1 MQHEEYLQ
9 TFQYQ
14 WIIKSPVRK
23 LLARALYWEHSHHL
37 RLLDGGTRIPT
48 RMIATFTN
56 ARSQS
61 AGTATMLG
69 SSLSGMSSALDSLAT
84 AASSVFLSSP
94 LMADDQKTLIHG
106 LRQRD
111 PELLDRLIEQ
121 YQHRLFRY
129 LVYITGDASRAE
141 DLFQETWI
149 RVLERG
155 HQYDGKHK
163 FEAWLFTIAR
173 NLVIDWQRQKKAISL
188 DGMLDPGEEGRA
200 VDLPDE
206 KAESPLDVYL
216 QGESEQRVQA
226 SLDRLPV
233 HYREVLLLRFRE
245 EMQLDEIAAIQSTPI
260 STVKSRLYRGLEA
273 LKGLLAG
280 GAA

>member
-1 MQHEEYLQ
+1 MLL
-9 TFQYQ
+9 
-14 WIIKSPVRK
+14 IKK
-23 LLARALYWEHSHHL
+23 ILLRHTNEGPGVATCIRNRGRSL
-37 RLLDGGTRIPT
+37 RLFAAASRIPT

-61 AGTATMLG
+61 TGTATMC
-69 SSLSGMSSALDSLAT
+69 S
-84 AASSVFLSSP
+84 SSVGIMSSP
-94 LMADDQKTLIHG
+94 LGSLAAVARSTFLFSPLMVDDRKTLIQG

-111 PELLDRLIEQ
+111 PELLDRLIEE
-121 YQHRLFRY
+121 YQHRLYRY
-129 LVYITGDASRAE
+129 LVYITGDAARAE
-141 DLFQETWI
+141 DFFQETWI

-188 DGMLDPGEEGRA
+188 DSMVDPEEEGRPI
-200 VDLPDE
+200 DLPDE
-206 KAESPLDVYL
+206 KAESPLHVYL
-216 QGESEQRVQA
+216 QNESEQRVQA

-245 EMQLDEIAAIQSTPI
+245 EMQLDEIARIQSTPI

-280 GAA
+280 GVA

>member
-1 MQHEEYLQ
+1 
-9 TFQYQ
+9 
-14 WIIKSPVRK
+14 
-23 LLARALYWEHSHHL
+23 
-37 RLLDGGTRIPT
+37 
-48 RMIATFTN
+48 MIATFTHE
-56 ARSQS
+56 RLQS
-61 AGTATMLG
+61 AVAGTIC
-69 SSLSGMSSALDSLAT
+69 SSALDSMAAAT
-84 AASSVFLSSP
+84 RCTFLFSP
-94 LMADDQKTLIHG
+94 LMADDRKTLIQG

-111 PELLDRLIEQ
+111 PELLDRLIEE

-129 LVYITGDASRAE
+129 LVYITGDPARAE
-141 DLFQETWI
+141 DFFQETWI

-155 HQYDGKHK
+155 HQYDGRHK

-188 DGMLDPGEEGRA
+188 DSMLDPEEGRSIE
-200 VDLPDE
+200 LPDE
-206 KAESPLDVYL
+206 KAESPLHVYL
-216 QGESEQRVQA
+216 QGESDQRVQS
-226 SLDRLPV
+226 SLERLPV

-245 EMQLDEIAAIQSTPI
+245 EMQLDEIAKIQSTPI

>member
-1 MQHEEYLQ
+1 MRLFPGANRIPFRMNATFIDARLQ
-9 TFQYQ
+9 TAVDGAICNTVLGLTSPAFSSLAAAARSTFLF
-14 WIIKSPVRK
+14 SPV
-23 LLARALYWEHSHHL
+23 
-37 RLLDGGTRIPT
+37 
-48 RMIATFTN
+48 
-56 ARSQS
+56 
-61 AGTATMLG
+61 
-69 SSLSGMSSALDSLAT
+69 
-84 AASSVFLSSP
+84 
-94 LMADDQKTLIHG
+94 MADDRYPLIQG

-111 PELLDRLIEQ
+111 PELLDRLIEE

-129 LVYITGDASRAE
+129 LVYITGDAARAE
-141 DLFQETWI
+141 DFFQETWI

-188 DGMLDPGEEGRA
+188 DSMVDPEEEGRTI
-200 VDLPDE
+200 DLPDE
-206 KAESPLDVYL
+206 KAESPLDAYL
-216 QGESEQRVQA
+216 QNESEQRVQA

-233 HYREVLLLRFRE
+233 RYREVLLLRFRE
-245 EMQLDEIAAIQSTPI
+245 EMQLDEIARIQSTPI

-280 GAA
+280 GVA

>member
-1 MQHEEYLQ
+1 MN
-9 TFQYQ
+9 
-14 WIIKSPVRK
+14 
-23 LLARALYWEHSHHL
+23 
-37 RLLDGGTRIPT
+37 
-48 RMIATFTN
+48 ATFTN
-56 ARSQS
+56 ARLHTGVGQVLC
-61 AGTATMLG
+61 TAALG
-69 SSLSGMSSALDSLAT
+69 ATASTLSSLAD
-84 AASSVFLSSP
+84 AARSTFLFSP
-94 LMADDQKTLIHG
+94 VMADDRKTLIQG

-111 PELLDRLIEQ
+111 PELLDRLIEE
-121 YQHRLFRY
+121 YQHRLYRY
-129 LVYITGDASRAE
+129 LVYLTSDAARAE
-141 DLFQETWI
+141 DFFQETWI

-155 HQYDGKHK
+155 HQYDGRHK

-188 DGMLDPGEEGRA
+188 DSMVDPEEEGRPI
-200 VDLPDE
+200 DLPDE
-206 KAESPLDVYL
+206 KAESPLHVYL

-233 HYREVLLLRFRE
+233 PYREVLLLRFRE
-245 EMQLDEIAAIQSTPI
+245 EMQLDEIARIQSTPI

>member
-1 MQHEEYLQ
+1 
-9 TFQYQ
+9 
-14 WIIKSPVRK
+14 
-23 LLARALYWEHSHHL
+23 
-37 RLLDGGTRIPT
+37 
-48 RMIATFTN
+48 MIATFTN
-56 ARSQS
+56 ARFQ
-61 AGTATMLG
+61 
-69 SSLSGMSSALDSLAT
+69 T
-84 AASSVFLSSP
+84 AASRAICKAALGVTSPAFSSLAAAVRSNFLFSP
-94 LMADDQKTLIHG
+94 LMADDRKILIQG

-111 PELLDRLIEQ
+111 PELLDRLIEE

-129 LVYITGDASRAE
+129 LVYITGDAARAE
-141 DLFQETWI
+141 DFFQETWI

-188 DGMLDPGEEGRA
+188 DSMVDPEEEGRSI
-200 VDLPDE
+200 DLPDE
-206 KAESPLDVYL
+206 KAESPLHVYL

-245 EMQLDEIAAIQSTPI
+245 EMQLDEIAKIQSTPI

-273 LKGLLAG
+273 LKSLLAG
-280 GAA
+280 GVA

>member
-1 MQHEEYLQ
+1 M
-9 TFQYQ
+9 F
-14 WIIKSPVRK
+14 
-23 LLARALYWEHSHHL
+23 
-37 RLLDGGTRIPT
+37 
-48 RMIATFTN
+48 ATFT
-56 ARSQS
+56 RSWLQTTGS
-61 AGTATMLG
+61 GVTCDFTPGTTSVAF
-69 SSLSGMSSALDSLAT
+69 SSLAAVT
-84 AASSVFLSSP
+84 ASTFLFSP
-94 LMADDQKTLIHG
+94 LMADDRKTLITG

-111 PELLDRLIEQ
+111 PEILDRLIEE
-121 YQHRLFRY
+121 YQHRLYRY
-129 LVYITGDASRAE
+129 LVYITGDVARAE
-141 DLFQETWI
+141 DFFQETWI

-188 DGMLDPGEEGRA
+188 DAMLDPEEQGRA
-200 VDLPDE
+200 IELPDE
-206 KAESPLDVYL
+206 KAESPLNVYL
-216 QGESEQRVQA
+216 QGESEQQMQA

-245 EMQLDEIAAIQSTPI
+245 EMQLDEIARIQSTPI

-280 GAA
+280 GVA

>member
-1 MQHEEYLQ
+1 M
-9 TFQYQ
+9 
-14 WIIKSPVRK
+14 S
-23 LLARALYWEHSHHL
+23 
-37 RLLDGGTRIPT
+37 
-48 RMIATFTN
+48 ATFTH
-56 ARSQS
+56 ARLQS
-61 AGTATMLG
+61 AGAGTLCDSVFGT
-69 SSLSGMSSALDSLAT
+69 MSSTLGSLAT
-84 AASSVFLSSP
+84 AARSTFLFSP
-94 LMADDQKTLIHG
+94 LMADDRKTLIQG

-111 PELLDRLIEQ
+111 PELLDRLIEE

-129 LVYITGDASRAE
+129 LVYITGDAARAE
-141 DLFQETWI
+141 DFFQETWI

-188 DGMLDPGEEGRA
+188 DAMVDPEQEGRSI
-200 VDLPDE
+200 DLRDE
-206 KAESPLDVYL
+206 KAESPLNVYL
-216 QGESEQRVQA
+216 QGESDQRVQA
-226 SLDRLPV
+226 SLDLLPV

-245 EMQLDEIAAIQSTPI
+245 EMQLDEIAKIQSTPI

>member
-1 MQHEEYLQ
+1 
-9 TFQYQ
+9 
-14 WIIKSPVRK
+14 
-23 LLARALYWEHSHHL
+23 
-37 RLLDGGTRIPT
+37 
-48 RMIATFTN
+48 MIATFTQVRMQTAVAGAICN
-56 ARSQS
+56 SALGATSPAFSSLAAAARS
-61 AGTATMLG
+61 A
-69 SSLSGMSSALDSLAT
+69 
-84 AASSVFLSSP
+84 FLFSP
-94 LMADDQKTLIHG
+94 LMADDRKTLIQG

-111 PELLDRLIEQ
+111 PEVLDRLIEE
-121 YQHRLFRY
+121 YQHRLYRY
-129 LVYITGDASRAE
+129 LVYITGDATRAE
-141 DLFQETWI
+141 DFFQETWI

-188 DGMLDPGEEGRA
+188 DSMVDPEEEGRPI
-200 VDLPDE
+200 DLPDD
-206 KAESPLDVYL
+206 KAESPLHVYL
-216 QGESEQRVQA
+216 QSESEQRVQA

-245 EMQLDEIAAIQSTPI
+245 EMQLDEIARIQSTPI

-280 GAA
+280 GVA

>member
-1 MQHEEYLQ
+1 
-9 TFQYQ
+9 
-14 WIIKSPVRK
+14 
-23 LLARALYWEHSHHL
+23 
-37 RLLDGGTRIPT
+37 
-48 RMIATFTN
+48 MIATFTHARLQSTGAGAICNSALN
-56 ARSQS
+56 A
-61 AGTATMLG
+61 T
-69 SSLSGMSSALDSLAT
+69 SSALSSLA
-84 AASSVFLSSP
+84 AAARSTLLFSP
-94 LMADDQKTLIHG
+94 LMADDRKPLIRG

-111 PELLDRLIEQ
+111 PELLDRLIEE
-121 YQHRLFRY
+121 YQHRLYRY
-129 LVYITGDASRAE
+129 LVYITGDAARAE
-141 DLFQETWI
+141 DFFQETWI

-188 DGMLDPGEEGRA
+188 DSMFDREEEGKSI
-200 VDLPDE
+200 DLPDE
-206 KAESPLDVYL
+206 KAESPLNIYL
-216 QGESEQRVQA
+216 QGESEQRVQ
-226 SLDRLPV
+226 SCLDRLPV

-245 EMQLDEIAAIQSTPI
+245 EMQLDEIATIQSTPI